1 MCPPRAVPSCR
12 MDALIAIFV
21 MQVEQ
26 HVLWSGE
33 VRTSL
38 WLHVAGGQKH
48 RVGGGLA
55 LRDQMYLASEVN
67 GLLATKSSTH
77 V

>member
-1 MCPPRAVPSCR
+1 VPH
-12 MDALIAIFV
+12 ALLATLV
-21 MQVEQ
+21 AQVEQ
-26 HVLWSGE
+26 HVLWSGD

-48 RVGGGLA
+48 HVGGGLT

-67 GLLATKSSTH
+67 GLLASKWPTQ